1 MLFVELYA
9 RLSYRRLLFRQYLY
23 PAVTGE
29 AGSTPEGSSD
39 NTKVIT

>member
-1 MLFVELYA
+1 MGV
-9 RLSYRRLLFRQYLY
+9 RWKSDI

-39 NTKVIT
+39 NENDTTNTALAAGIALIL